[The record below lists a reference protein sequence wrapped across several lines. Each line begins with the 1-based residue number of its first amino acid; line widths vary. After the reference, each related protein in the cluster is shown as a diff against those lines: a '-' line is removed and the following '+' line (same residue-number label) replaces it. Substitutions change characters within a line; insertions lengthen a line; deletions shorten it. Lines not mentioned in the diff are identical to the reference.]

1 MDHDFPR
8 IITLLRKEKNLSQK
22 QAAQEL
28 GISQALLSHY
38 EKGVRECGLDFVIKA
53 ADFYNV
59 SCDYLLGRSA
69 ERSFEEAEL
78 GDSKPKGLTAGDI
91 LNRHLMNSAMSVI
104 YDQFAQIGNRRLTR
118 TLTSYM
124 LIGVYRVFRFLYSA
138 GGDDHDGL
146 FSIPKELY
154 DGYSTAAQI
163 KLLADV
169 KAMSDKDS
177 DSYIPAL
184 GDIRLSADSLPKEYP
199 NQAPALFNVIR
210 QAENSI
216 EKIRK

>member
-38 EKGVRECGLDFVIKA
+38 EKGIRECGLDFVIKA

-78 GDSKPKGLTAGDI
+78 SDGKPKGLTAGDI
-91 LNRHLMNSAMSVI
+91 LNRHLMNSAVSVI
-104 YDQFAQIGNRRLTR
+104 YDQLAKIGNRRLTR
-118 TLTSYM
+118 ALTSYM

-138 GGDDHDGL
+138 GGEDHDDL
-146 FSIPKELY
+146 FGIPKNLY

-169 KAMSDKDS
+169 KAMSEKDS

-184 GDIRLSADSLPKEYP
+184 ENLRLSPDTLPKEYP
-199 NQAPALFNVIR
+199 AQAPALFNVIR
-210 QAENSI
+210 QAENSLDR
-216 EKIRK
+216 IRK